1 MNNKIFGEISEYYT
15 DKINLHGC
23 SSRGVDWK
31 DENSQLLRL
40 HILLN
45 VISSEDNFTVNDL
58 GCGYGILYEI
68 LKKNY
73 GNFIYRGYDLSKAM
87 IDKGITKYGENQ
99 NVVFRR
105 IIGLRGVLISDY
117 TVASGI
123 FNVRMKRSTREW
135 KEYVKDTLDYMN
147 TKSRKGF
154 SYNMLTKYSDRE
166 LMRANLYYA
175 DPCYYFDYCKKNF
188 SRNVSLI
195 HDYNLFEF
203 TILVKK

>member
-1 MNNKIFGEISEYYT
+1 MNKKIFGEISEYYT
-15 DKINLHGC
+15 DKIKMHGC

-31 DENSQLLRL
+31 DENSQILRL
-40 HILLN
+40 HILLS
-45 VISSEDNFTVNDL
+45 VISSDDNFAINDL

-68 LKKNY
+68 LMKNY

-87 IDKGITKYGENQ
+87 IDKGITKYGKNR
-99 NVVFRR
+99 NAIFRR
-105 IIGLRGVLISDY
+105 ITGLKGVLKSDY
-117 TVASGI
+117 TIASGI
-123 FNVRMKRSTREW
+123 FNVRMKRGLKEW

-147 TKSRKGF
+147 AKSRKGF